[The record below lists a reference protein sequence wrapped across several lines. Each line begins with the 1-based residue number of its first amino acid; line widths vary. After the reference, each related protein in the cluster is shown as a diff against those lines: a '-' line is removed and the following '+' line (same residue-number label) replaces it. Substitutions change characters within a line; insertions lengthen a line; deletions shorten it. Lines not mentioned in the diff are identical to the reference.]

1 MPPYRALGGANI
13 MVINFNQAAKFAS
26 RIVNVNDTN
35 VQNTMNALSSGK
47 RINSAKDDASG
58 LAVSTKMKSMIRGLN
73 QASRNI
79 ADGSSMLNVAS
90 GYLQETTDILQRIRE
105 LAVQS
110 SNGIYSDEQRS
121 MIQIEVSQLVSEIDR
136 IASSA
141 TFNGLQLFTG
151 KFATGN
157 EAITLHIGSQ
167 TDQQISFN
175 LEAATAEAFGLKN
188 VQGSGESLSISS
200 PDKANMAIATVD
212 EALLRVSKSQALIGA
227 NQNRM
232 EVAKKGI
239 DIAAENMAA
248 ANSRIEDTD
257 MAEKIVELSKNQI
270 LSQSSLAM
278 MAQSNSKNQNV
289 LALLK

>member
-1 MPPYRALGGANI
+1 

-26 RIVNVNDTN
+26 RIANVNDSN
-35 VQNTMNALSSGK
+35 LQNTMNALSSGK

-79 ADGSSMLNVAS
+79 SDGSSMLNVAS
-90 GYLQETTDILQRIRE
+90 GFLQETTDILQRIRE

-121 MIQIEVSQLVSEIDR
+121 MIQIEVSQLVSEVDR

-151 KFATGN
+151 RFATGN

-167 TDQQISFN
+167 ADQQISFN

-200 PDKANMAIATVD
+200 PDEANMAIATVD
-212 EALLRVSKSQALIGA
+212 EALLRVSKQQALIGA

-232 EVAKKGI
+232 EVAKQGI
-239 DIAAENMAA
+239 DIASENMTA
-248 ANSRIEDTD
+248 ANSRIEDAD
-257 MAEKIVELSKNQI
+257 MAEEMVDYTKNQI
-270 LSQSSLAM
+270 LTSASTSML
-278 MAQSNSKNQNV
+278 AQSVNINRDTV
-289 LALLK
+289 LKLLY

>member
-1 MPPYRALGGANI
+1 MI
-13 MVINFNQAAKFAS
+13 VNFNQSAAFAS
-26 RIVNVNDTN
+26 RIANINDMN
-35 VQNTMNALSSGK
+35 VQNTMNALASGK

-58 LAVSTKMKSMIRGLN
+58 LAVSTKMKSMIKGLN

-110 SNGIYSDEQRS
+110 SNGIFSEEQRS

-167 TDQQISFN
+167 ADQQISFN

-188 VQGSGESLSISS
+188 IQGSGESLSISS
-200 PDKANMAIATVD
+200 PDEANMAIATVD
-212 EALLRVSKSQALIGA
+212 EALLRVSRQQSLIGA

-232 EVAKKGI
+232 EVAKQGI
-239 DIAAENMAA
+239 DIASENMAA
-248 ANSRIEDTD
+248 ANSRIEDAD
-257 MAEKIVELSKNQI
+257 MAEKLVEFAKNQV

-278 MAQSNSKNQNV
+278 ISQANLQSQSV

>member
-1 MPPYRALGGANI
+1 MI
-13 MVINFNQAAKFAS
+13 INFNQSAAFAS
-26 RIVNVNDTN
+26 RIANINDMN
-35 VQNTMNALSSGK
+35 VQNTMNALASGK

-58 LAVSTKMKSMIRGLN
+58 LAVSTKMKSMIKGLN

-175 LEAATAEAFGLKN
+175 LEAATSESFGLKN
-188 VQGSGESLSISS
+188 MQGTGESLSISS
-200 PDKANMAIATVD
+200 PDEANMAIATVD

-248 ANSRIEDTD
+248 ANSRIEDVD
-257 MAEKIVELSKNQI
+257 VAIEMADYTKNQI
-270 LSQSSLAM
+270 LQQVSSSLL
-278 MAQSNSKNQNV
+278 AQSLDINRS
-289 LALLK
+289 ALSYLLR

>member
-1 MPPYRALGGANI
+1 MI
-13 MVINFNQAAKFAS
+13 VNFNQSAAFAS
-26 RIVNVNDTN
+26 RIANINDMN
-35 VQNTMNALSSGK
+35 VQNTMNALASGK

-58 LAVSTKMKSMIRGLN
+58 LAVSTKMKSMIKGLN

-110 SNGIYSDEQRS
+110 SNGIFSADQRS

-200 PDKANMAIATVD
+200 PDEANMAIATVD

-248 ANSRIEDTD
+248 ANSRIEDAD
-257 MAEKIVELSKNQI
+257 LAEKIVELSKNQI

>member
-1 MPPYRALGGANI
+1 MI
-13 MVINFNQAAKFAS
+13 INFNQSAAFAN
-26 RIVNVNDTN
+26 RIANINDIN
-35 VQNTMNALSSGK
+35 AQNSMNALSSGK
-47 RINSAKDDASG
+47 RINAAKDDASG

-121 MIQIEVSQLVSEIDR
+121 MVQIEVSQLVSEIDR

-167 TDQQISFN
+167 ADQQISFN

-188 VQGSGESLSISS
+188 AQGTEESLSIAS
-200 PDKANMAIATVD
+200 PDEANMAIATVD
-212 EALLRVSKSQALIGA
+212 EALLRVSKQQALIGA

-232 EVAKKGI
+232 EVAKQGI
-239 DIAAENMAA
+239 DIASENMAA
-248 ANSRIEDTD
+248 ANSRIEDAD
-257 MAEKIVELSKNQI
+257 MAEKLVEFSKNQV

-278 MAQSNSKNQNV
+278 IAQANLQSQSV

>member
-1 MPPYRALGGANI
+1 MI
-13 MVINFNQAAKFAS
+13 VNFNQSAAFAS
-26 RIVNVNDTN
+26 RIANINDMN
-35 VQNTMNALSSGK
+35 VQNTMNALASGK

-58 LAVSTKMKSMIRGLN
+58 LAVSIKMKSMIKGLN

-110 SNGIYSDEQRS
+110 SNGIFSADQRS

-200 PDKANMAIATVD
+200 PDEANMAIATVD

>member
-1 MPPYRALGGANI
+1 MI
-13 MVINFNQAAKFAS
+13 INFNQSAAFAN
-26 RIVNVNDTN
+26 RIANLNDAN
-35 VQNTMNALSSGK
+35 AQNSMNALSSGK
-47 RINSAKDDASG
+47 RINAAKDDASG

-110 SNGIYSDEQRS
+110 SNGIYSDDQRA
-121 MIQIEVSQLVSEIDR
+121 MVQIEVSQLVSEIDR

-151 KFATGN
+151 RFATGN
-157 EAITLHIGSQ
+157 EEITLHIGSQ
-167 TDQQISFN
+167 ADQRISFN
-175 LEAATAEAFGLKN
+175 LEAATAESFGLKN
-188 VQGSGESLSISS
+188 IQGSGESLSISS
-200 PDKANMAIATVD
+200 PDEANMAIATVD
-212 EALLRVSKSQALIGA
+212 EALLRVSKQQALIGA

-232 EVAKKGI
+232 EVAKQGI
-239 DIAAENMAA
+239 DIASENMAA
-248 ANSRIEDTD
+248 ANSRIEDAD
-257 MAEKIVELSKNQI
+257 MAEKLVEFSKNQI

-278 MAQSNSKNQNV
+278 LGQANSQSQNV
-289 LALLK
+289 LALLR

>member
-1 MPPYRALGGANI
+1 MI
-13 MVINFNQAAKFAS
+13 VNFNQSAAFAS
-26 RIVNVNDTN
+26 RIANINDMN
-35 VQNTMNALSSGK
+35 VQNTMNALASGK

-58 LAVSTKMKSMIRGLN
+58 LAVSTKMKSMIKGLN

-110 SNGIYSDEQRS
+110 SNGIFSADQRS

-167 TDQQISFN
+167 ADQQISFN
-175 LEAATAEAFGLKN
+175 LESATAEAFGLKN

-200 PDKANMAIATVD
+200 PDEANMAIATVD

-278 MAQSNSKNQNV
+278 MAQSNSKNQSV

>member
-1 MPPYRALGGANI
+1 MI
-13 MVINFNQAAKFAS
+13 VNFNQSAAFAS
-26 RIVNVNDTN
+26 RIANINDMN
-35 VQNTMNALSSGK
+35 VQNTMNALASGK

-58 LAVSTKMKSMIRGLN
+58 LAVSTKMKSMIKGLN

-110 SNGIYSDEQRS
+110 SNGIFSADQRS

-200 PDKANMAIATVD
+200 PDEANMAIATVD
-212 EALLRVSKSQALIGA
+212 EALLRVSKQQALIGA

>member
-1 MPPYRALGGANI
+1 MPPYVALGGANI
-13 MVINFNQAAKFAS
+13 MVINFNQSAAFAS
-26 RIVNVNDTN
+26 RIANVNDTN
-35 VQNTMNALSSGK
+35 VQNIMNALSSGK

-73 QASRNI
+73 QASRNV

-121 MIQIEVSQLVSEIDR
+121 MIQIEVSQLVSEVDR

-151 KFATGN
+151 RFATGN

-167 TDQQISFN
+167 ADQQISFN

-200 PDKANMAIATVD
+200 PDEANMAIATVD
-212 EALLRVSKSQALIGA
+212 EALLRVSKQQALIGA

-232 EVAKKGI
+232 EIAKQGI
-239 DIAAENMAA
+239 DIASENMSA
-248 ANSRIEDTD
+248 ANSRIEDAD
-257 MAEKIVELSKNQI
+257 MAEEMVEYTKNQI
-270 LSQSSLAM
+270 LTQTATAMLGHANSQS
-278 MAQSNSKNQNV
+278 QTV
-289 LALLK
+289 LQLLQ

>member
-1 MPPYRALGGANI
+1 MI
-13 MVINFNQAAKFAS
+13 VNFNQSAAFAS
-26 RIVNVNDTN
+26 RIANINDMN
-35 VQNTMNALSSGK
+35 VQNTMNALASGK

-58 LAVSTKMKSMIRGLN
+58 LAVSIKMKSMIKGLN

-110 SNGIYSDEQRS
+110 SNGIFSADQRS

-167 TDQQISFN
+167 ADQQISFN
-175 LEAATAEAFGLKN
+175 LEAATAEAFGLRN
-188 VQGSGESLSISS
+188 IQGSGESLSISS
-200 PDKANMAIATVD
+200 PDEANMAIATVD
-212 EALLRVSKSQALIGA
+212 EALLRVSRQQSLIGA

-232 EVAKKGI
+232 EVAKQGI
-239 DIAAENMAA
+239 DIASENMAA
-248 ANSRIEDTD
+248 ANSRIEDAD
-257 MAEKIVELSKNQI
+257 LAEKLVEFSKNQV

-278 MAQSNSKNQNV
+278 IAQANSQSQNV

>member
-1 MPPYRALGGANI
+1 MI
-13 MVINFNQAAKFAS
+13 VNFNQSAAFAS
-26 RIVNVNDTN
+26 RIANINDMN
-35 VQNTMNALSSGK
+35 VQNTMNALASGK

-58 LAVSTKMKSMIRGLN
+58 LAVSTKMKSMIKGLN

-200 PDKANMAIATVD
+200 PDEANMAIATVD
-212 EALLRVSKSQALIGA
+212 EALLRVSKQQALIGA

-248 ANSRIEDTD
+248 ANSRIEDAD
-257 MAEKIVELSKNQI
+257 LAEKIVELSKNQI

>member
-1 MPPYRALGGANI
+1 MR
-13 MVINFNQAAKFAS
+13 INFNQSAIFAS
-26 RIVNVNDTN
+26 RIANVNGMNT
-35 VQNTMNALSSGK
+35 QNTMNALSSGK

-110 SNGIYSDEQRS
+110 SNGIFSADQRS

-151 KFATGN
+151 RYAAGN
-157 EAITLHIGSQ
+157 EEITLHIGSQ
-167 TDQQISFN
+167 TDQRISFN
-175 LEAATAEAFGLKN
+175 LEAATAESLGLKN
-188 VQGSGESLSISS
+188 VQGQEGSLSISDPES
-200 PDKANMAIATVD
+200 ANMAIATLD
-212 EALLRVSKSQALIGA
+212 DALLKVSKQQALIGA

-232 EVAKKGI
+232 EVAKQGI
-239 DIAAENMAA
+239 DIASENMSA
-248 ANSRIEDTD
+248 ANSRIEDAD
-257 MAEKIVELSKNQI
+257 MAEKFVEFSKNQI
-270 LSQSSLAM
+270 LTSASTSML
-278 MAQSNSKNQNV
+278 AQSVNINRDAV
-289 LALLK
+289 LKLLY

>member
-1 MPPYRALGGANI
+1 MI
-13 MVINFNQAAKFAS
+13 VNFNQSAAFAS
-26 RIVNVNDTN
+26 RISNINDMN
-35 VQNTMNALSSGK
+35 VQNTMNALASGK

-58 LAVSTKMKSMIRGLN
+58 LAVSTKMKSMIKGLN

-110 SNGIYSDEQRS
+110 SNGIFSADQRS

-167 TDQQISFN
+167 ADQQISFN
-175 LEAATAEAFGLKN
+175 LEAATAEAFGLKDA
-188 VQGSGESLSISS
+188 QGSGESLSISS
-200 PDKANMAIATVD
+200 PDEANMAIATVD
-212 EALLRVSKSQALIGA
+212 EALLRVSRQQSLIGA

-232 EVAKKGI
+232 EVAKQGI
-239 DIAAENMAA
+239 DIASENMAA
-248 ANSRIEDTD
+248 ANSRIENAD
-257 MAEKIVELSKNQI
+257 MAEKLVEFSKNQV

-278 MAQSNSKNQNV
+278 ISQANLQSQNV
-289 LALLK
+289 LALLR

>member
-1 MPPYRALGGANI
+1 MI
-13 MVINFNQAAKFAS
+13 INFNESAAFAS
-26 RIVNVNDTN
+26 RVANINDAN
-35 VQNTMNALSSGK
+35 AQKTMNELASGK

-110 SNGIYSDEQRS
+110 ANGIYSDEQRS
-121 MIQIEVSQLVSEIDR
+121 MIQIEVSQLVSEVDR

-151 KFATGN
+151 RFAIGN
-157 EAITLHIGSQ
+157 ENITLHIGSQ
-167 TDQQISFN
+167 VDQRISFN
-175 LEAATAEAFGLKN
+175 LEAATAEAFGLKGS
-188 VQGSGESLSISS
+188 QGEENSISINT
-200 PDKANMAIATVD
+200 PEEANLAISTID
-212 EALLRVSKSQALIGA
+212 EALLKVSKQQALIGA

-232 EVAKKGI
+232 EVAKQGI
-239 DIAAENMAA
+239 DIASENMSA
-248 ANSRIEDTD
+248 ANSRIEDAD
-257 MAEKIVELSKNQI
+257 MAKSFVEMSKNQI
-270 LSQSSLAM
+270 LSQSVVAM
-278 MAQSNSKNQNV
+278 LSQANSQSQNV

>member
-1 MPPYRALGGANI
+1 

-26 RIVNVNDTN
+26 RIANVNDSN
-35 VQNTMNALSSGK
+35 LQNTMNALSSGK

-58 LAVSTKMKSMIRGLN
+58 LAVSTKMKSMIRGLD

-121 MIQIEVSQLVSEIDR
+121 MIQIEVSQLVSEVDR

-151 KFATGN
+151 RFAAGN

-167 TDQQISFN
+167 ADQQISFN

-188 VQGSGESLSISS
+188 VQGQENSLSVSD
-200 PDKANMAIATVD
+200 PDSANMAIATLD
-212 EALLRVSKSQALIGA
+212 DALLKVSKQQALIGA

-232 EVAKKGI
+232 EVAKQGI
-239 DIAAENMAA
+239 DIASENMTA
-248 ANSRIEDTD
+248 ANSRIEDAD
-257 MAEKIVELSKNQI
+257 VAETMVDYTKNQV
-270 LSQSSLAM
+270 LTQASTSML
-278 MAQSNSKNQNV
+278 AQSVSINRDTV
-289 LALLK
+289 LKLLY

>member
-1 MPPYRALGGANI
+1 MI
-13 MVINFNQAAKFAS
+13 VNFNQSAAFAS
-26 RIVNVNDTN
+26 RIANINDMN
-35 VQNTMNALSSGK
+35 VQNTMNALASGK

-58 LAVSTKMKSMIRGLN
+58 LAVSTKMKSMIKGLN

-151 KFATGN
+151 RFANGN
-157 EAITLHIGSQ
+157 ESITLHIGSQ

-200 PDKANMAIATVD
+200 PDEANMAIATVD

-248 ANSRIEDTD
+248 ANSRIEDAD
-257 MAEKIVELSKNQI
+257 LAEKIVELSKNQI

>member
-1 MPPYRALGGANI
+1 MI
-13 MVINFNQAAKFAS
+13 VNFNQSAAFAS
-26 RIVNVNDTN
+26 RIANINDMN
-35 VQNTMNALSSGK
+35 VQNTMNALASGK

-58 LAVSTKMKSMIRGLN
+58 LAVSTKMKSMIKGLN

-151 KFATGN
+151 RFANGN
-157 EAITLHIGSQ
+157 ESITLHIGSQ

-175 LEAATAEAFGLKN
+175 LEAAASESFGLKN

-200 PDKANMAIATVD
+200 PDEANMAIATVD
-212 EALLRVSKSQALIGA
+212 EALLRVSKQQALIGA

>member
-1 MPPYRALGGANI
+1 MI
-13 MVINFNQAAKFAS
+13 INFNQSAAFAS
-26 RIVNVNDTN
+26 RIANINDMNVR
-35 VQNTMNALSSGK
+35 NTMNALASGK

-58 LAVSTKMKSMIRGLN
+58 LAVSTKMKSMIKGLN

-151 KFATGN
+151 RFANGN
-157 EAITLHIGSQ
+157 ESITLHIGSQ

-175 LEAATAEAFGLKN
+175 LEAATSESFGLKN
-188 VQGSGESLSISS
+188 VQGTGESLSISS
-200 PDKANMAIATVD
+200 PDEANMAIATVD

-232 EVAKKGI
+232 EVAKQGI
-239 DIAAENMAA
+239 DIASENMAA
-248 ANSRIEDTD
+248 ANSRIEDAD
-257 MAEKIVELSKNQI
+257 MVEKIVELSKNQI

>member
-1 MPPYRALGGANI
+1 MI
-13 MVINFNQAAKFAS
+13 VNFNQSAAFAS
-26 RIVNVNDTN
+26 RIANVNDMN
-35 VQNTMNALSSGK
+35 AQSTMNALSSGK
-47 RINSAKDDASG
+47 CINAAKDDASG

-121 MIQIEVSQLVSEIDR
+121 MMQIEVSQLVSEIDR

-151 KFATGN
+151 RFAAGN
-157 EAITLHIGSQ
+157 EVITLHIGSQ
-167 TDQQISFN
+167 ADQQISFN
-175 LEAATAEAFGLKN
+175 LEAATAESFGLKN
-188 VQGSGESLSISS
+188 MQGSGESLSISS
-200 PDKANMAIATVD
+200 PDEANTAIATVD
-212 EALLRVSKSQALIGA
+212 NALLRVSKQQALIGA

-232 EVAKKGI
+232 EVAKQGI
-239 DIAAENMAA
+239 DIASENMAA
-248 ANSRIEDTD
+248 ANSRIEDAD
-257 MAEKIVELSKNQI
+257 MAEKFVEFSKNQI

-278 MAQSNSKNQNV
+278 LAQSNSQSANV

>member
-1 MPPYRALGGANI
+1 MI
-13 MVINFNQAAKFAS
+13 INFNQSAAFAN
-26 RIVNVNDTN
+26 RIANLNDVNA
-35 VQNTMNALSSGK
+35 QNSMNALSSGK
-47 RINSAKDDASG
+47 RINAAKDDASG

-110 SNGIYSDEQRS
+110 SNGIYSDDQRA
-121 MIQIEVSQLVSEIDR
+121 MVQIEVSQLVSEIDR

-151 KFATGN
+151 RFAAGN
-157 EAITLHIGSQ
+157 EEITLHIGSQ
-167 TDQQISFN
+167 ADQRISFN
-175 LEAATAEAFGLKN
+175 LEAATAESFGLKN
-188 VQGSGESLSISS
+188 IQGSGESLSISS
-200 PDKANMAIATVD
+200 PDEANMAIATVD
-212 EALLRVSKSQALIGA
+212 EALLRVSKQQALIGA

-232 EVAKKGI
+232 EVAKQGI
-239 DIAAENMAA
+239 DIASENMAA
-248 ANSRIEDTD
+248 ANSRIEDAD
-257 MAEKIVELSKNQI
+257 MAEKFVEFSKNQI

-278 MAQSNSKNQNV
+278 LAQANSQSQNV
-289 LALLK
+289 LALLR

>member
-1 MPPYRALGGANI
+1 MI
-13 MVINFNQAAKFAS
+13 VNFNQSAAFAS
-26 RIVNVNDTN
+26 RIANINDMN
-35 VQNTMNALSSGK
+35 VQNTMNALASGK

-58 LAVSTKMKSMIRGLN
+58 LAVSTKMKSMIKGLN

-151 KFATGN
+151 RFANGN

-175 LEAATAEAFGLKN
+175 LEAATSESFGLKN

-200 PDKANMAIATVD
+200 PDEANMAIATVD
-212 EALLRVSKSQALIGA
+212 EALLRVSKQQALIGA

-248 ANSRIEDTD
+248 ANSRIEDAD

>member
-1 MPPYRALGGANI
+1 MR
-13 MVINFNQAAKFAS
+13 INFNQSATFAS
-26 RIVNVNDTN
+26 RIANINGMNT
-35 VQNTMNALSSGK
+35 QNTMNALSSGK

-58 LAVSTKMKSMIRGLN
+58 LAVSTKMRSMIRGLN

-110 SNGIYSDEQRS
+110 SNGIYSADQRS
-121 MIQIEVSQLVSEIDR
+121 MIQIEVSQLVSEVDR

-151 KFATGN
+151 RYATGN
-157 EAITLHIGSQ
+157 EEITLHVGSQ
-167 TDQQISFN
+167 ADQSISFN
-175 LEAATAEAFGLKN
+175 LEAVTAEALGLKN
-188 VQGSGESLSISS
+188 VQGQENSLSVSD
-200 PDKANMAIATVD
+200 PDSANMAIATLD
-212 EALLRVSKSQALIGA
+212 DALLKVSKQQALIGA

-232 EVAKKGI
+232 EVAKQGI
-239 DIAAENMAA
+239 DIASEIMSA

-257 MAEKIVELSKNQI
+257 MAEKIVELSKNSI

-278 MAQSNSKNQNV
+278 IAQANSQNQNV
-289 LALLK
+289 LALLR

>member
-1 MPPYRALGGANI
+1 MI
-13 MVINFNQAAKFAS
+13 VNFNQSAAFAS
-26 RIVNVNDTN
+26 RIANINDMN
-35 VQNTMNALSSGK
+35 IQNTMNALASGK

-58 LAVSTKMKSMIRGLN
+58 LAVSTKMKSMIKGLN

-200 PDKANMAIATVD
+200 PDEANMAIATVD

>member
-1 MPPYRALGGANI
+1 MI
-13 MVINFNQAAKFAS
+13 VNFNQSAAFAS
-26 RIVNVNDTN
+26 RIANINDMNT
-35 VQNTMNALSSGK
+35 QNTMNALSSGK

-58 LAVSTKMKSMIRGLN
+58 LAVSTKMKSMIKGLN

-151 KFATGN
+151 RFANGN
-157 EAITLHIGSQ
+157 ESITLHIGSQ

-175 LEAATAEAFGLKN
+175 LEAATSESFGLKN

-200 PDKANMAIATVD
+200 PDEANMAIATVD
-212 EALLRVSKSQALIGA
+212 EALLRVSKQQALIGA

-232 EVAKKGI
+232 EVAKQGI

>member
-1 MPPYRALGGANI
+1 MI
-13 MVINFNQAAKFAS
+13 INFNQSAAFAS
-26 RIVNVNDTN
+26 RIANINDMN
-35 VQNTMNALSSGK
+35 VQNTMNALASGK

-58 LAVSTKMKSMIRGLN
+58 LAVSTKMKSMTKGLN

-151 KFATGN
+151 RFAAGN

-200 PDKANMAIATVD
+200 PDEANIAIATVD
-212 EALLRVSKSQALIGA
+212 EALLRVSKQQALIGA

-248 ANSRIEDTD
+248 ANSRIEDAD

>member
-1 MPPYRALGGANI
+1 MT
-13 MVINFNQAAKFAS
+13 INFNQAASFAN
-26 RIVNVNDTN
+26 RIVNLNDN
-35 VQNTMNALSSGK
+35 NIQNSMNALSSGK

-79 ADGSSMLNVAS
+79 SDGSSMLNVAS

-105 LAVQS
+105 LAVQA

-151 KFATGN
+151 RFATGN
-157 EAITLHIGSQ
+157 EEITLHIGSQ
-167 TDQQISFN
+167 VDQRISFN
-175 LEAATAEAFGLKN
+175 LESATAESLGLKN
-188 VQGSGESLSISS
+188 IQGEESISILDADS
-200 PDKANMAIATVD
+200 ANLTISTID
-212 EALLRVSKSQALIGA
+212 EALLRVSKQQALIGA

-232 EVAKKGI
+232 EVAKQGI
-239 DIAAENMAA
+239 DIASENMAA
-248 ANSRIEDTD
+248 ANSRIEDAD
-257 MAEKIVELSKNQI
+257 MAEKFVEYSKNQV
-270 LSQSSLAM
+270 LAQSSLAM
-278 MAQSNSKNQNV
+278 LAQANSQSKDV
-289 LALLK
+289 LSLLR

>member
-1 MPPYRALGGANI
+1 MI
-13 MVINFNQAAKFAS
+13 INFNQSAAFAS
-26 RIVNVNDTN
+26 RIANINDMN
-35 VQNTMNALSSGK
+35 VQNTMNALASGK

-58 LAVSTKMKSMIRGLN
+58 LAVSTKMKSMVRGLN

-110 SNGIYSDEQRS
+110 SNGIFSEEQRS

-167 TDQQISFN
+167 ADQQISFN

-188 VQGSGESLSISS
+188 AQGTGESLSIAS
-200 PDKANMAIATVD
+200 PDEANMAIATVD
-212 EALLRVSKSQALIGA
+212 EALLRVSRQQSLIGA

-232 EVAKKGI
+232 EVAKQGI
-239 DIAAENMAA
+239 DIASENMAA
-248 ANSRIEDTD
+248 ANSRIEDAD
-257 MAEKIVELSKNQI
+257 LAEKLVEFSKNQV

-278 MAQSNSKNQNV
+278 IAQANSQSQNV

>member
-1 MPPYRALGGANI
+1 MI
-13 MVINFNQAAKFAS
+13 VNFNQSAAFAS
-26 RIVNVNDTN
+26 RIANINDMN
-35 VQNTMNALSSGK
+35 VQNTMNALASGK

-58 LAVSTKMKSMIRGLN
+58 LAVSTKMKSMIKGLN

-110 SNGIYSDEQRS
+110 SNGIFSADQRS

-167 TDQQISFN
+167 ADQQISFN
-175 LEAATAEAFGLKN
+175 LEAATAEAFGLRN
-188 VQGSGESLSISS
+188 IQGSGESLSISS
-200 PDKANMAIATVD
+200 PDEANMAIATVD
-212 EALLRVSKSQALIGA
+212 EALLRVSRQQSLIGA

-232 EVAKKGI
+232 EVAKQGI
-239 DIAAENMAA
+239 DIASENMAA
-248 ANSRIEDTD
+248 ANSRIEDAD
-257 MAEKIVELSKNQI
+257 LAEKLVEFSKNQV

-278 MAQSNSKNQNV
+278 IAQANSQSQNV

>member
-1 MPPYRALGGANI
+1 

-26 RIVNVNDTN
+26 RIANVNDTN

-47 RINSAKDDASG
+47 RINAAKDDASG

-73 QASRNI
+73 QASRNV

-121 MIQIEVSQLVSEIDR
+121 MIQIEVSQLVSEVDR

-151 KFATGN
+151 RFAAGN

-167 TDQQISFN
+167 ADQQISFN
-175 LEAATAEAFGLKN
+175 LEAATAEALGLKN

-200 PDKANMAIATVD
+200 PDSANMAIATVD
-212 EALLRVSKSQALIGA
+212 DALLRISKQQALIGA

-232 EVAKKGI
+232 EVAKQGI
-239 DIAAENMAA
+239 DIASENMTA
-248 ANSRIEDTD
+248 ANSRIEDAD

-278 MAQSNSKNQNV
+278 LGQANSQSQNV
-289 LALLK
+289 LALLR

>member
-1 MPPYRALGGANI
+1 MPPHRALGGANI

-200 PDKANMAIATVD
+200 PDEANMAIATVD

-278 MAQSNSKNQNV
+278 MAQSNSRNQNV

>member
-1 MPPYRALGGANI
+1 MI
-13 MVINFNQAAKFAS
+13 VNFNQSAAFAS
-26 RIVNVNDTN
+26 RIANINDMNT
-35 VQNTMNALSSGK
+35 QNTMNALSSGK

-58 LAVSTKMKSMIRGLN
+58 LAVSTKMKSMVRGLN

-110 SNGIYSDEQRS
+110 SNGIFSEEQRS

-167 TDQQISFN
+167 ADQQISFN

-200 PDKANMAIATVD
+200 PDEANMAIATVD
-212 EALLRVSKSQALIGA
+212 EALLRVSRQQSLIGA

-232 EVAKKGI
+232 EVAKQGI
-239 DIAAENMAA
+239 DIASENMAA
-248 ANSRIEDTD
+248 ANSRIEDAD
-257 MAEKIVELSKNQI
+257 MAEKLVEFAKNQV

-278 MAQSNSKNQNV
+278 ISQANLQSQSV

>member
-1 MPPYRALGGANI
+1 MI
-13 MVINFNQAAKFAS
+13 INFNQSAAFAN
-26 RIVNVNDTN
+26 RIANINDIN
-35 VQNTMNALSSGK
+35 AQNSMNALSSGK
-47 RINSAKDDASG
+47 RINAAKDDASG

-121 MIQIEVSQLVSEIDR
+121 MVQIEVSQLVSEIDR

-167 TDQQISFN
+167 ADQQISFN

-188 VQGSGESLSISS
+188 VQGTGESLSISN
-200 PDKANMAIATVD
+200 PDEANMAIATVD
-212 EALLRVSKSQALIGA
+212 EALLKVSKQQALIGA

-232 EVAKKGI
+232 EVAKQGI
-239 DIAAENMAA
+239 DIASENMAA
-248 ANSRIEDTD
+248 ANSRIEDAD
-257 MAEKIVELSKNQI
+257 MAEKLVEFSKNQV

-278 MAQSNSKNQNV
+278 IAQANLQSQSV

>member
-1 MPPYRALGGANI
+1 MI
-13 MVINFNQAAKFAS
+13 INFSQSSAFAS
-26 RIVNVNDTN
+26 RVANINDTN
-35 VQNTMNALSSGK
+35 TQEVMKNLSSGK

-79 ADGSSMLNVAS
+79 SDGSSMLNVAS

-121 MIQIEVSQLVSEIDR
+121 MVQIEVSQLVSEIDR

-141 TFNGLQLFTG
+141 SFNGMQLFTG
-151 KFATGN
+151 RFASGN
-157 EAITLHIGSQ
+157 ESITLHIGSQ
-167 TDQQISFN
+167 SDQRISFN
-175 LEAATAEAFGLKN
+175 LDSMTAESLGLRN
-188 VQGSGESLSISS
+188 AQGESGIMSIQDTDS
-200 PDKANMAIATVD
+200 ANMAIATID
-212 EALLRVSKSQALIGA
+212 DALLRVSKQQALIGA

-232 EVAKKGI
+232 EVAKQGI
-239 DIAAENMAA
+239 DIASENMSA
-248 ANSRIEDTD
+248 ANSRIEDAD
-257 MAEKIVELSKNQI
+257 MAEKIVELSRNQI

-278 MAQSNSKNQNV
+278 MAQANSQSQNV

>member
-1 MPPYRALGGANI
+1 MI
-13 MVINFNQAAKFAS
+13 INFNQSAAFAS
-26 RIVNVNDTN
+26 RIANINDMN
-35 VQNTMNALSSGK
+35 VQNTMNALASGK

-110 SNGIYSDEQRS
+110 SNGIFSEEQRS

-167 TDQQISFN
+167 ADQQISFN

-188 VQGSGESLSISS
+188 IQGSGESLSISS
-200 PDKANMAIATVD
+200 PNEANMAIATVD
-212 EALLRVSKSQALIGA
+212 EALLRVSRQQSLIGA

-232 EVAKKGI
+232 EVAKQGI
-239 DIAAENMAA
+239 DIASENMAA
-248 ANSRIEDTD
+248 ANSRIEDAD
-257 MAEKIVELSKNQI
+257 MAEKLVEFAKNQV

-278 MAQSNSKNQNV
+278 IAQANLQSQSV

>member
-1 MPPYRALGGANI
+1 MI
-13 MVINFNQAAKFAS
+13 INFNQSAAFAN
-26 RIVNVNDTN
+26 RIANINDIN
-35 VQNTMNALSSGK
+35 AQNSMNALSSGK
-47 RINSAKDDASG
+47 RINAAKDDASG

-121 MIQIEVSQLVSEIDR
+121 MVQIEVSQLVSEIDR

-151 KFATGN
+151 RFATDN

-167 TDQQISFN
+167 ADQQISFN

-188 VQGSGESLSISS
+188 AQGSGESLSISN
-200 PDKANMAIATVD
+200 PDEANMAIATVD
-212 EALLRVSKSQALIGA
+212 EALLRVSKQQALIGA

-232 EVAKKGI
+232 EVAKQGI
-239 DIAAENMAA
+239 DIASENMAA
-248 ANSRIEDTD
+248 ANSRIEDAD
-257 MAEKIVELSKNQI
+257 LAEKLVEFSKNQV

-278 MAQSNSKNQNV
+278 IAQANSQSQSV